1 MNDKKNIA
9 VLDIG
14 TNSFHLIIVEVNNND
29 SFKIIDRERD
39 VLRLSTEKTNSSFP
53 ITECSIGSLKII
65 SENEIYQAIEL
76 IKKYKKLVEI
86 YNAEFKVVATSAVRE
101 AENSDY
107 FINKVYE
114 ATKVKINVIEGQ
126 EEGRLIYSSVINNF
140 IELKNKKILCIDI
153 GGGSTEFIIGEA
165 HNILFLESL
174 KIGAVR
180 LTNQFIPDFIIT
192 KERIRQCRNYVIEK
206 ISSIINI
213 IQDLGFED
221 CVGTSGTIQAVK
233 SLSMKFGENDNL
245 NWDEKNYITYD
256 EVNEV
261 ADFILSKTTLE
272 ERLKIIGLESKRAD
286 IIPAGVIILQTI
298 FDVLKLKKMYI
309 SNYALRE
316 GVVIDMIEKINCHK
330 L

>member
-14 TNSFHLIIVEVNNND
+14 TNSFHLIIVEANNNN

-39 VLRLSTEKTNSSFP
+39 VLRLSTEKTNSSS
-53 ITECSIGSLKII
+53 ESVKII
-65 SENEIYQAIEL
+65 SENEINQAIEL

-114 ATKVKINVIEGQ
+114 ATNVKINVIDGK
-126 EEGRLIYSSVINNF
+126 EEGRLIYLAVINNF
-140 IELKNKKILCIDI
+140 SELKSKKILCVDI
-153 GGGSTEFIIGEA
+153 GGGSTEFIIGEFQ
-165 HNILFLESL
+165 NILFLESL

-192 KERIRQCRNYVIEK
+192 EEKIQKCRNYVKEK
-206 ISSIINI
+206 ISSIKNNI
-213 IQDLGFED
+213 QNLGFED

-233 SLSMKFGENDNL
+233 SLSMKFNENDNL

-261 ADFILSKTTLE
+261 ADFLLSKTTLE

-298 FDVLKLKKMYI
+298 FDELKFKKMYI

-316 GVVIDMIEKINCHK
+316 GVVIDMIEKKIATSFSSLN
-330 L
+330 